1 VPVALDN
8 TSEYR
13 LAEKDVVAWLQEQ
26 PLDLAELESKKAAML
41 RAERLAQLNV
51 LRRVAAQGK
60 LAAALTWI
68 DDFLASEEP
77 LVVFAGH
84 RAIQE
89 ALVQRFPE
97 AVHVVGDDSVT
108 ARDAAV
114 EAFQKPGGPL
124 LMICSTRVGGQ
135 G

>member
-77 LVVFAGH
+77 PVVFAGH
-84 RAIQE
+84 RAVQG
-89 ALVQRFPE
+89 ALLPRLPGARPTVR
-97 AVHVVGDDSVT
+97 GGSV
-108 ARDAAV
+108 AA
-114 EAFQKPGGPL
+114 
-124 LMICSTRVGGQ
+124 
-135 G
+135 